1 MRSEHAHDVDLAE
14 RELIC
19 ESRAQAARQIGH
31 LIERVYSLFV
41 KPVCDL
47 SGAIRG
53 LAKFVKLLLKLVKQE
68 RFYLDLVGSGH
79 RKAYWRADLASN
91 FPLIRFVPMIKRVAL
106 PIVSFLAVVFLISAC
121 ASPSEEMTE
130 QPSWQS
136 AVPVPG
142 ERIPGED
149 SVVPV
154 PGGPSAGVRW

>member
-68 RFYLDLVGSGH
+68 GFYLDLVGSGH

-106 PIVSFLAVVFLISAC
+106 PAASFLAVAFLLSAC
-121 ASPSEEMTE
+121 ASPSEVMTE
-130 QPSWQS
+130 QPSS
-136 AVPVPG
+136 SSRAAVPG
-142 ERIPGED
+142 ERLPDEGTVTPGT
-149 SVVPV
+149 
-154 PGGPSAGVRW
+154 GGSSANIHW

>member
-1 MRSEHAHDVDLAE
+1 
-14 RELIC
+14 
-19 ESRAQAARQIGH
+19 
-31 LIERVYSLFV
+31 
-41 KPVCDL
+41 
-47 SGAIRG
+47 
-53 LAKFVKLLLKLVKQE
+53 
-68 RFYLDLVGSGH
+68 
-79 RKAYWRADLASN
+79 
-91 FPLIRFVPMIKRVAL
+91 MIKRVAV

-154 PGGPSAGVRW
+154 PAGPSAGVRW